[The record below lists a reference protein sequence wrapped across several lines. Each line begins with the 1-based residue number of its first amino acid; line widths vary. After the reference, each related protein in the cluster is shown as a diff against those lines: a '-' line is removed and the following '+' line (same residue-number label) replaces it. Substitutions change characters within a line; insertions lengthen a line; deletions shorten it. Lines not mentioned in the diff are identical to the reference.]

1 MSLIV
6 NTNVSS
12 LNAQRQMMSSS
23 LGLDQAFERLSSGLR
38 INSAADDAAGL
49 QISDRLQSQILGL
62 SQGNRNANDGI
73 SLAQT
78 AEGAMEEITSSF
90 QRVRTLASQA
100 ANGSNTD
107 EDRLAIQEEI
117 RALMTEVNRI
127 AGDTTFGGENLLDG
141 TYEGNFQ
148 VGADA
153 VQTIGFSMQNV
164 DNSTTGTISANNG
177 FTLSGIAGIASAIG
191 ANATLSESLSDK
203 LEGLSDSID
212 GTEIATEFKFAN
224 VFVASTISVSTQG
237 NAQAVLAGMDSLIA
251 VVDKKRAELGAVQ
264 KREQITDSFQRVRTL
279 AAQAANGSNTD
290 EDRLA
295 IQEEMRALMEE
306 VNRVAADTTFG
317 GENLLDGTY
326 EGNFQVGADAVQTI
340 GFSMQNVDNST
351 TGTISANNGF
361 TLSGIAGIASAIGA
375 NATLS
380 ESLSDKLEGLSDSI
394 DGTEIATEF
403 KFANVFVASTIS
415 VSTQGNAQ
423 AVLAGM
429 DSLIAV
435 VDKKRA
441 ELGAV
446 QNRFQ
451 STINNQANISE
462 NLSAA
467 QSRIKDADFAAETAK
482 LTQSQILQQ
491 ASQAILSQA
500 NQRPQAA
507 LSLLG

>member
-1 MSLIV
+1 MALTV
-6 NTNVSS
+6 NTNISS

-49 QISDRLQSQILGL
+49 QITDRLQSQILGL
-62 SQGNRNANDGI
+62 NQGNRNANDGI

-78 AEGAMEEITSSF
+78 AEGAMEEITSAF

-107 EDRLAIQEEI
+107 ADRLAIQDEV
-117 RALMTEVNRI
+117 RALMEEVNRI
-127 AGDTTFGGENLLDG
+127 AGDTTFGGENILDG
-141 TYEGNFQ
+141 TYSGNFQ

-153 VQTIGFSMQNV
+153 VQTIGFSMADVGSTANGA
-164 DNSTTGTISANNG
+164 NSISANGG
-177 FTLSGIAGIASAIG
+177 FTLSGIAGIASAVTG
-191 ANATLSESLSDK
+191 ETLSSKTTELSDT
-203 LEGLSDSID
+203 LGDSPD
-212 GTEIATEFKFAN
+212 KQTFAST
-224 VFVASTISVSTQG
+224 FVGSTISVSSQA
-237 NAQAVLAGMDSLIA
+237 NAQVI
-251 VVDKKRAELGAVQ
+251 
-264 KREQITDSFQRVRTL
+264 
-279 AAQAANGSNTD
+279 
-290 EDRLA
+290 
-295 IQEEMRALMEE
+295 
-306 VNRVAADTTFG
+306 
-317 GENLLDGTY
+317 
-326 EGNFQVGADAVQTI
+326 
-340 GFSMQNVDNST
+340 
-351 TGTISANNGF
+351 
-361 TLSGIAGIASAIGA
+361 
-375 NATLS
+375 
-380 ESLSDKLEGLSDSI
+380 
-394 DGTEIATEF
+394 
-403 KFANVFVASTIS
+403 
-415 VSTQGNAQ
+415 
-423 AVLAGM
+423 LAGM

-451 STINNQANISE
+451 STISNQSNIAE

-491 ASQAILSQA
+491 ASQAILAQA

>member
-107 EDRLAIQEEI
+107 EDRLAIQDEI
-117 RALMTEVNRI
+117 RALMAEVNRI

-141 TYEGNFQ
+141 TYKGVFQ
-148 VGADA
+148 VGSDA

-164 DNSTTGTISANNG
+164 GGTANTISADGG
-177 FTLSGIAGIASAIG
+177 FTLSGIAGIASEIPG
-191 ANATLSESLSDK
+191 AEALSVKLDGMSDQLGSDAQAASFNFSDVFQATS
-203 LEGLSDSID
+203 
-212 GTEIATEFKFAN
+212 
-224 VFVASTISVSTQG
+224 ISVSSQA
-237 NAQAVLAGMDSLIA
+237 NAQAVLG
-251 VVDKKRAELGAVQ
+251 
-264 KREQITDSFQRVRTL
+264 
-279 AAQAANGSNTD
+279 
-290 EDRLA
+290 
-295 IQEEMRALMEE
+295 
-306 VNRVAADTTFG
+306 
-317 GENLLDGTY
+317 
-326 EGNFQVGADAVQTI
+326 
-340 GFSMQNVDNST
+340 
-351 TGTISANNGF
+351 
-361 TLSGIAGIASAIGA
+361 
-375 NATLS
+375 
-380 ESLSDKLEGLSDSI
+380 
-394 DGTEIATEF
+394 
-403 KFANVFVASTIS
+403 
-415 VSTQGNAQ
+415 
-423 AVLAGM
+423 GM

-451 STINNQANISE
+451 STISNQANIGE

-467 QSRIKDADFAAETAK
+467 QSRIRDADFAAETAK
-482 LTQSQILQQ
+482 LTQNQILQQ
-491 ASQAILSQA
+491 ASQAILAQA

>member
-100 ANGSNTD
+100 ANGSNTE

-117 RALMTEVNRI
+117 RALMAEVNRI

-141 TYEGNFQ
+141 TYNGVFQ
-148 VGADA
+148 VGSDA

-164 DNSTTGTISANNG
+164 GGTANTISAAGG
-177 FTLSGIAGIASAIG
+177 FTLSGIASIASAITG
-191 ANATLSESLSDK
+191 GEALSAK
-203 LEGLSDSID
+203 LEGLSDSLGSD
-212 GTEIATEFKFAN
+212 FQATAFNFAGTFE
-224 VFVASTISVSTQG
+224 ASGISVSTQ
-237 NAQAVLAGMDSLIA
+237 A
-251 VVDKKRAELGAVQ
+251 
-264 KREQITDSFQRVRTL
+264 
-279 AAQAANGSNTD
+279 
-290 EDRLA
+290 
-295 IQEEMRALMEE
+295 
-306 VNRVAADTTFG
+306 
-317 GENLLDGTY
+317 
-326 EGNFQVGADAVQTI
+326 
-340 GFSMQNVDNST
+340 
-351 TGTISANNGF
+351 
-361 TLSGIAGIASAIGA
+361 
-375 NATLS
+375 
-380 ESLSDKLEGLSDSI
+380 
-394 DGTEIATEF
+394 
-403 KFANVFVASTIS
+403 
-415 VSTQGNAQ
+415 NAQ

-467 QSRIKDADFAAETAK
+467 KSRIKDADFAAETAK
-482 LTQSQILQQ
+482 LTQNQILQQ
-491 ASQAILSQA
+491 ASQTILAQA

-507 LSLLG
+507 LSLLQ